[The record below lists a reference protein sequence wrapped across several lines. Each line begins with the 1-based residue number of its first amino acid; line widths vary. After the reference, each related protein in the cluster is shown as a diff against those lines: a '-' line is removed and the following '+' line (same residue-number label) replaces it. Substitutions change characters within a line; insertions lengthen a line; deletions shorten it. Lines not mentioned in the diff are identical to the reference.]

1 MKKVSFSDFLEV
13 AKNTHNYYYS
23 YDKFNYINNS
33 TKGII
38 TCPIH
43 GDFEQSPEKHKAG
56 QGCKQCGTKKAAIAR
71 ATSQEDFIQKCK
83 SFYKNNEFDFSKTV
97 FVNTSSKVIVTCKYH
112 GDILMNPQNLLKGMS
127 CKRCSVV
134 KNKKDNFKL
143 PENISLI
150 SFSYFEKE
158 CFLHCSYII

>member
-1 MKKVSFSDFLEV
+1 MKKTNLFDFLEI
-13 AKNTHNYYYS
+13 AKITHDNYYS

-33 TKGII
+33 TKSII

-56 QGCKQCGTKKAAIAR
+56 QGCKQCGIKKAAR
-71 ATSQEDFIQKCK
+71 LRTMSQEDFIERCK
-83 SFYKNNEFDFSKTV
+83 SFYKNDEFDFSKTV

-127 CKRCSVV
+127 CKRCSSIRT
-134 KNKKDNFKL
+134 KKKLFK
-143 PENISLI
+143 
-150 SFSYFEKE
+150 FTR
-158 CFLHCSYII
+158 